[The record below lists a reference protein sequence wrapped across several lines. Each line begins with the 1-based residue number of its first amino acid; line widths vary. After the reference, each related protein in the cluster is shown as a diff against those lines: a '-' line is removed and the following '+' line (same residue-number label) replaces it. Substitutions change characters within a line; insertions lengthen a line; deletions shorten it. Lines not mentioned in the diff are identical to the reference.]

1 MTKQQLQGHTAILT
15 ANIIFGLHPVVSKS
29 LLSDWMSPLGLTM
42 SRLLFGAVIFWVI
55 GLFLPREKIAAKD
68 LLLIALAGIIGFVF
82 TQLALAFSLTYTTPA
97 NLSLVVALAPIMVMI
112 LSAIFLKE
120 TITWKKVL
128 GVILGVTG
136 VFVLVFNAR
145 SGSMAAN
152 NLLGIA
158 LASVN
163 MVCFASYL
171 VIIRHISQ
179 KYSSFTLMKWM
190 LLFAAVVL
198 LPFGFHELA
207 SQRIYTSEI
216 TTTAFLQLAF
226 VLLFSSTLGYFLVP
240 VGLKRIHATTVSMY
254 TNLQPVVAST
264 VAILIGQD
272 VLSWGKPVAGILV
285 ITGVIIVTKARS
297 ESKTTIA
304 R

>member
-1 MTKQQLQGHTAILT
+1 MTKQQLQGHAAILT

-29 LLSDWMSPLGLTM
+29 LLADWMSPLGLTM
-42 SRLLFGAVIFWVI
+42 SRLLFGAVFFWGI
-55 GLFLPREKIAAKD
+55 SLFLPREKIAAKD
-68 LLLIALAGIIGFVF
+68 LLVIAVAGIIGFVF

-120 TITWKKVL
+120 AVTWKKIL
-128 GVILGVTG
+128 GVILGVAG
-136 VFVLVFNAR
+136 VFVLVSNAG
-145 SGSMAAN
+145 SGGTAAN

-163 MVCFASYL
+163 MLCFASYL
-171 VIIRHISQ
+171 VIIRRISQ

-190 LLFAAVVL
+190 LLFAAIVL
-198 LPFGFHELA
+198 LPFGLHELTA
-207 SQRIYTSEI
+207 QRIYSPEI
-216 TTTAFLQLAF
+216 TSTAFLQLTF

-240 VGLKRIHATTVSMY
+240 VGLKRIRATTVSMY

-272 VLSWGKPVAGILV
+272 VLSWEKPVAAILV
-285 ITGVIIVTKARS
+285 ITGVIIVTRTRGGGK
-297 ESKTTIA
+297 ETIP